1 MTDSNHNLKVNFKVK
16 VFFLHCQIGG
26 DAPNWAKA
34 PVLNQVGRKD
44 GDTAMKVFERLVTL
58 MLGLFPSL
66 FAFADGPGRMG
77 EGMMGGNM
85 MQGMGGMGL
94 FMMIMMI
101 LLVVLLILAILALI
115 KYLRNK

>member
-1 MTDSNHNLKVNFKVK
+1 MNFKVK

-44 GDTAMKVFERLVTL
+44 GDTVMKVFERLVTL

-94 FMMIMMI
+94 FMMMIMI